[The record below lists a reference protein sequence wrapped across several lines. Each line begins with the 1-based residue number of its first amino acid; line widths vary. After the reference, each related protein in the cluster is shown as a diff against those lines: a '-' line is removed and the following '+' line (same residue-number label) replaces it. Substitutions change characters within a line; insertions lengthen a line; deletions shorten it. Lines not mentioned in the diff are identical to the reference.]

1 MFPNVMLHFL
11 EVRGGIL
18 NKQSNTI
25 NLNDPSLLSSRQAC
39 QEWGINDS
47 TLRKRINDFP
57 DGTIRKFGSSWV
69 VTREGMLAVFG
80 QPKMK

>member
-1 MFPNVMLHFL
+1 MS
-11 EVRGGIL
+11 
-18 NKQSNTI
+18 KQRNTI

-69 VTREGMLAVFG
+69 VTREGMSVVFG
-80 QPKMK
+80 QPKAK

>member
-1 MFPNVMLHFL
+1 M
-11 EVRGGIL
+11 

-25 NLNDPSLLSSRQAC
+25 NLNDLSLLSSRQAC

-57 DGTIRKFGSSWV
+57 EGTIRKFGSSWV

-80 QPKMK
+80 QAKMK